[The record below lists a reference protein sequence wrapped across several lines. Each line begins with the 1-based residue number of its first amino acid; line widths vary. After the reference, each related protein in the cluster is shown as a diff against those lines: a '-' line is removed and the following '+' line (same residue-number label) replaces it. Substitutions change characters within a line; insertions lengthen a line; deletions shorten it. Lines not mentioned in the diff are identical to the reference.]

1 MLRTVAF
8 RGLAAVPLIALV
20 SILAFA
26 IVHLMPGSA
35 SEAILGEGATPDAV
49 AELDRQ
55 LGLDKPLVMQYL
67 DWAGDAIR
75 GDFGTSPITGREVS
89 TTLAERLPVTFW
101 VAFSGLVVTVL
112 IGVPAGI
119 VAALR
124 RDRWADRWISLLTAS
139 GLAVPN
145 FWVAILLAF
154 WVGVRLRWLPAIGY
168 TPFSESPTEWFK
180 SLVLPGIAL
189 GSGPAAVI
197 ARQMRGGLIDVL
209 DRPYIRAA
217 RSKGIGARRVVV
229 VHALKNAFIPVVTVL
244 GFQASVMLGGAVV
257 VEQVFGIPGIG
268 TQIVRAVLAQDIPVV
283 QGVVMSMAVVVI
295 VVNVL
300 VDISYAYFDPRVR
313 VR

>member
-1 MLRTVAF
+1 MLRTVAV
-8 RGLAAVPLIALV
+8 RLVAAIPLIALV

-55 LGLDKPLVMQYL
+55 LGLDKPIVEQYV
-67 DWAGDAIR
+67 DWAGGAIR
-75 GDFGTSPITGREVS
+75 GDLGTSPITGRDVW
-89 TTLAERLPVTFW
+89 TTLSQRVPITLW
-101 VAFSGLVVTVL
+101 VALAGLVVTVL
-112 IGVPAGI
+112 LGVPAGI

-124 RDRWADRWISLLTAS
+124 RDSWVDRLLSFVTAS

-145 FWVAILLAF
+145 FWLAILLAY
-154 WVGVRLRWLPAIGY
+154 WLGVRLQWFPAVGY
-168 TPFSESPTEWFK
+168 TPFSESPVEWFQG
-180 SLVLPGIAL
+180 LVLPGLAL
-189 GSGPAAVI
+189 GLGPAAVV
-197 ARQMRGGLIDVL
+197 ARQMRGGLLDVL
-209 DRPYIRAA
+209 DRPYVRTA
-217 RSKGIGARRVVV
+217 RSKGIGARRVVI

-257 VEQVFGIPGIG
+257 VEQVFGIPGIS
-268 TQIVRAVLAQDIPVV
+268 TQIVRAVLDQDIPLV
-283 QGVVMSMAVVVI
+283 QGVVLAMAVVVI